1 MSAYDWLL
9 FLHVASAFAMVAAYV
24 VFTVVLVAG
33 WRTDRPTSVLA
44 LFHVTRPAGVLIAA
58 GALGTL
64 VFGVWLAIYVD
75 GYELWDAWI
84 LGALVLW
91 AIGTETGRRAGT
103 EFARANDVAARL
115 AAEGRDEA
123 TDELRATLRSR
134 KGLLLYTISTAAVL
148 GVLALMMFKPG
159 A

>member
-1 MSAYDWLL
+1 MYETLL
-9 FLHVASAFAMVAAYV
+9 FLHVLTAFLLVSAFVMFWGTIVA
-24 VFTVVLVAG
+24 T
-33 WRTDRPTSVLA
+33 WRTDRVATAVA
-44 LFHVTRPAGVLIAA
+44 AARVGRPANVLVVA
-58 GALGTL
+58 GTLGTL
-64 VFGVWLAIYVD
+64 VFGVWLTLYVD

-103 EFARANDVAARL
+103 EFARANDIAARL
-115 AAEGRDEA
+115 AAEGREDA
-123 TDELRATLRSR
+123 PDELRALLRTR

-148 GVLALMMFKPG
+148 GVLALMIFKPG